1 MANKTV
7 TPVHEIIDELGA
19 TIVES
24 SSHWSTPF
32 IYYGNKF
39 YIAHKG
45 NRYSIS
51 LSTSYDPGNH
61 YESDKYLNT
70 IVTSLTVADH
80 RSAKDIAAEI
90 NRKIDW
96 EGIATWLKMRAD
108 ETAKHNEFINNTVN
122 TAQKI
127 VEITNGRI
135 KSNSENT
142 QQIID
147 IPGPWYSRNL
157 GNVIVSGEHISI
169 DFGGI
174 TNKQMVFEIMEIVA
188 KHSKK

>member
-7 TPVHEIIDELGA
+7 TPIHEIIDELGVA
-19 TIVES
+19 IVEPN
-24 SSHWSTPF
+24 SHWATPF
-32 IYYGNKF
+32 IHYGSKF
-39 YIAHKG
+39 YIGHKN

-80 RSAKDIAAEI
+80 RPAKDIAAEI

-108 ETAKHNEFINNTVN
+108 ETTKHNEFINNTVN

-147 IPGPWYSRNL
+147 IPGPWYSRSL
-157 GNVIVSGEHISI
+157 GNVIVNGEHISI